1 MIDELCMFGQIVW
14 GLCQFYLGTKAQL
27 NAVLWHYSISESV
40 CGFPHVENVTPCVGK
55 YLGHNDCELH
65 RSTMDGS
72 TITVGENYLLAK
84 DDAPEMA
91 HVGFPIAYSQNT
103 SSYVSLSA

>member
-1 MIDELCMFGQIVW
+1 
-14 GLCQFYLGTKAQL
+14 
-27 NAVLWHYSISESV
+27 
-40 CGFPHVENVTPCVGK
+40 
-55 YLGHNDCELH
+55 
-65 RSTMDGS
+65 MDGS